1 MSLRSLI
8 AGVFGSSPYPGSGPQ
23 RGKPLYDQPFV
34 AFTEF
39 DRDALAELIGKVL
52 RPGARMLEIGSWLG
66 NGSTRTFAEH
76 LIPQSGVLY
85 CIDTWKGSVNV
96 ERHQKIVRDFDV
108 FSTFMRNIEA
118 YGGNRVIRPIMMTS
132 KEAAEIFP
140 DRFLDLV
147 FIDGDHSY
155 DVVREDICLWS
166 PKVRDGGILCG
177 HDCEIRA
184 HRLSRDRLH
193 GSRHLDTIDGP
204 APFARI
210 HPGPILAVDELLGE
224 KAVLF
229 AETERTL
236 PGRASGFSSIWFRE
250 MD

>member
-8 AGVFGSSPYPGSGPQ
+8 AGVFGSSSSPASGPW

-39 DRDALAELIGKVL
+39 DRDALGELIERVS
-52 RPGARMLEIGSWLG
+52 PTGARMLEIGSWLG
-66 NGSTRTFAEH
+66 NSSTRTFAEH
-76 LIPQSGVLY
+76 LIPHSGVLY
-85 CIDTWKGSVNV
+85 CIDTWKGSLNV

-108 FSTFMRNIEA
+108 FSTFLRNIEA
-118 YGGNRVIRPIMMTS
+118 YGGNGVIRPIMMTS

-147 FIDGDHSY
+147 FIDGDHSR
-155 DVVREDICLWS
+155 DAVREDICLWS
-166 PKVRDGGILCG
+166 PKVRHGGILCG
-177 HDCEIRA
+177 HDCEMRA
-184 HRLSRDRLH
+184 HRLGRDRLH

-229 AETERTL
+229 AEEERTL
-236 PGRASGFSSIWFRE
+236 PGGASGYSSIWYRE